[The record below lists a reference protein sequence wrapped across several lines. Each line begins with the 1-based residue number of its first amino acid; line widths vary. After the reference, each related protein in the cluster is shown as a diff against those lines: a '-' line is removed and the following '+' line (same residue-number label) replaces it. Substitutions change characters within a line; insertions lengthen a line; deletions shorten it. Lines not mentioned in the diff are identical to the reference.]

1 MEIKKVVVIGS
12 GTMGSGIAAHL
23 CNANIPVTLLDLKTD
38 ISEKARD
45 NIQRSKPPLLL
56 DKSKINNIKVGN
68 IFENFS
74 EVKEADWVV
83 EAVVERIDVKHD
95 IYEKIFKER
104 KKGAIVSSNTSS
116 IPIKVLSQ
124 NLTEGEKKD
133 FCITHFFNPVRYMA
147 LLEIVKNENNDLEKI
162 NALKKFCEIELG
174 KGAIVCNDTPGFL
187 GNRVGVY
194 AMQIAMTEAFKMKL
208 SIEEADAIFGRPMGI
223 PKTGIFGLYDLIGID
238 LMADVLKSFIK
249 ELPKTDNFH
258 EVAKEIPL
266 VKKLIETGYTG
277 RKGKGGFYRINKTDG
292 KKVMEA
298 LNLET
303 GEYHASK
310 KINIKSGKV
319 DLVALIN
326 RDDKY
331 GKYAWSVISKIIKY
345 ASSLIPGITKE
356 FNDIDEA
363 MRLGFNWSKGPFE
376 MLEEIGVDNFFNKV
390 DEYGNIDFL
399 ENLAKSK
406 NEKFYGE
413 RQKYTDIETLGK
425 VKKKATSIDGNDSAK
440 IYRFK
445 DYNIVEFTTKANALD
460 YDSMD
465 ALNKATDKPLI
476 IINESMQFSAGVNLS
491 YTMNY
496 ADKRDFKS
504 IEKFIK
510 YFQETC
516 KQLKYSD
523 HPVISAPSGLTLGGG
538 FEVMVQSNFVASHTN
553 IVVGLVETIVGLVPA
568 GGGCKEMLA
577 RWLETEE
584 AKKDPHYAPLRVFDI
599 IGNAKTATSPV
610 EAEPLKYL
618 RAKDKK
624 IMNRNSLLEVSKKI
638 IEENRDFKTPSENS
652 FNLPGKAVK
661 DEMIKT
667 LEKLYDDK
675 IILDHGMEVGK
686 ELANVLSGGDT
697 TIDKTLSED
706 DMFKLELD
714 SFMRLIETK
723 KTQERIKHTL
733 ATGKPL
739 VNYYFLLFFIFYF
752 FITKFFNYLLFFSY
766 LLQIKFSFPFF
777 YSFIFFY
784 NSFFFCNSSFNYFLF
799 F

>member
-12 GTMGSGIAAHL
+12 GIMGSGIAAQL
-23 CNANIPVTLLDLKTD
+23 CNANIPVTLLDLKTE
-38 ISEKARD
+38 ISKKARD
-45 NIQRSKPPLLL
+45 RIHKSRPPLLL

-68 IFENFS
+68 ILDDFA
-74 EVKEADWVV
+74 EVNEADWVV
-83 EAVVERIDVKHD
+83 EAVVEIIDIKHD
-95 IYEKIFKER
+95 IYEKIFKEK

-124 NLTEGEKKD
+124 NLTEEEKKD
-133 FCITHFFNPVRYMA
+133 FCITHFFNPVRYMG

-162 NALKKFCEIELG
+162 NSLKKFCETELG

-208 SIEEADAIFGRPMGI
+208 SVEEADATFGRPMGI

-249 ELPKTDNFH
+249 ELPETDKFH

-266 VKKLIETGYTG
+266 VKKLIDTGYTG
-277 RKGKGGFYRINKTDG
+277 RKGKGGFYRINKTDD
-292 KKVMEA
+292 KKIMEA

-303 GEYHASK
+303 GEYSPSK
-310 KINIKSGKV
+310 KINIKSEKV
-319 DLVALIN
+319 DLKTLIN

-331 GKYAWSVISKIIKY
+331 GEYAWLVISKIIKY
-345 ASSLIPGITKE
+345 ASSLVPGITKE

-363 MRLGFNWSKGPFE
+363 MRLGFNWAKGPFE
-376 MLEEIGVDNFFNKV
+376 MLEEIGVTNFFDKI
-390 DEYGNIDFL
+390 DDYKGNNFL

-425 VKKKATSIDGNDSAK
+425 VKKKALSIDGNNSAE

-465 ALNKATDKPLI
+465 ALKKATDKPLI

-491 YTMNY
+491 YTMEF
-496 ADKRDFKS
+496 ADKGDFKS
-504 IEKFIK
+504 IEKFIR

-516 KQLKYSD
+516 KHLKYSD

-538 FEVMVQSNFVASHTN
+538 FEVMVHSNFVASHTN
-553 IVVGLVETIVGLVPA
+553 IVVGLVETIVGLIPA

-577 RWLETEE
+577 RWLDTEE
-584 AKKDPHYAPLRVFDI
+584 AKKDPCYASLKVFDI
-599 IGNAKTATSPV
+599 IGYGKTATSPI
-610 EAEPLKYL
+610 EAEPMKYL
-618 RAKDKK
+618 RPADKK

-638 IEENRDFKTPSENS
+638 LEDNRDFKAPSETKL
-652 FNLPGKAVK
+652 NLPGNAAKEK
-661 DEMIKT
+661 MIKILET
-667 LEKLYDDK
+667 LYNDK
-675 IILDHGMEVGK
+675 VILDHGMEVGK
-686 ELANVLSGGDT
+686 ELANVLSGGGT
-697 TIDKTLSED
+697 NIDKTLSEED
-706 DMFKLELD
+706 LFKLELD
-714 SFMRLIETK
+714 AFMKLIETK
-723 KTQERIKHTL
+723 ETQDRIKHTL

-739 VNYYFLLFFIFYF
+739 IN
-752 FITKFFNYLLFFSY
+752 
-766 LLQIKFSFPFF
+766 
-777 YSFIFFY
+777 
-784 NSFFFCNSSFNYFLF
+784 
-799 F
+799 

>member
-23 CNANIPVTLLDLKTD
+23 CNANIPVTLLDLKTE

-45 NIQRSKPPLLL
+45 RIYNSKPPLLL

-68 IFENFS
+68 ISDNFS
-74 EVKEADWVV
+74 EVAEADWVV
-83 EAVVERIDVKHD
+83 EAVVERIDIKHD
-95 IYEKIFKER
+95 IYEKIFKVR

-116 IPIKVLSQ
+116 IPIKVLSEH
-124 NLTEGEKKD
+124 LSEEEKKD
-133 FCITHFFNPVRYMA
+133 FCITHFFNPVRYMG
-147 LLEIVKNENNDLEKI
+147 LLEIVKNENNDLDKI
-162 NALKKFCEIELG
+162 NFLKKFCEIELG

-208 SIEEADAIFGRPMGI
+208 SVEEADAVFGRPMGI

-238 LMADVLKSFIK
+238 LMGDVLKSFIK
-249 ELPKTDNFH
+249 ELPETDKFH
-258 EVAKEIPL
+258 IVAKEIPL

-292 KKVMEA
+292 KKIMEA

-303 GEYHASK
+303 GDYSPSK
-310 KINIKSGKV
+310 KINIKTEKV
-319 DLVALIN
+319 DLKSLIN

-331 GKYAWSVISKIIKY
+331 GEYAWSVISKIIKY
-345 ASSLIPGITKE
+345 ASSLVPGITKE

-363 MRLGFNWSKGPFE
+363 MRLGFNWAKGPFE
-376 MLEEIGVDNFFNKV
+376 MLEEIGVNNFFIKI
-390 DEYGNIDFL
+390 DEYKDNNFL

-406 NEKFYGE
+406 DENFYGE
-413 RQKYTDIETLGK
+413 RQKYTKIETLGK
-425 VKKKATSIDGNDSAK
+425 VKKTAMSVDGNNSAQ

-460 YDSMD
+460 YNSMD
-465 ALNKATDKPLI
+465 ALKKATDKPLI

-491 YTMNY
+491 YTMEF
-496 ADKRDFKS
+496 ADKGDFKS
-504 IEKFIK
+504 IEKFIR

-516 KQLKYSD
+516 KHLKYSEY
-523 HPVISAPSGLTLGGG
+523 PVVSAPSGLTLGGG

-553 IVVGLVETIVGLVPA
+553 IVVGLVETIVGLIPA

-577 RWLETEE
+577 RWLDTEE
-584 AKKDPHYAPLRVFDI
+584 AKKDPDYASLKVFDI
-599 IGNAKTATSPV
+599 IGYGKTATSPV
-610 EAEPLKYL
+610 EAIPMKYL
-618 RAKDKK
+618 KPEDKK

-638 IEENRDFKTPSENS
+638 LKDNKKFIAPTETK
-652 FNLPGKAVK
+652 FNLAGNSVK
-661 DEMIKT
+661 EKMIKI
-667 LEKLYDDK
+667 LDKLYNDK
-675 IILDHGMEVGK
+675 VILDHGMKVGK

-697 TIDKTLSED
+697 TIDKTLSEED
-706 DMFKLELD
+706 LFKLELD

-723 KTQERIKHTL
+723 ETQDRIKHTL

-739 VNYYFLLFFIFYF
+739 VN
-752 FITKFFNYLLFFSY
+752 
-766 LLQIKFSFPFF
+766 
-777 YSFIFFY
+777 
-784 NSFFFCNSSFNYFLF
+784 
-799 F
+799 